1 MAVSSK
7 FQPSETSLIKK
18 SIEDVRQLLQKTYRR
33 WLNRRIP
40 PSNKVV
46 LNHQRIFILPSK
58 QGIYY
63 GLVIIALFIGG
74 VNYQNSLILALC
86 FLLASVGQLA
96 TLLTYRNLSG
106 LCIQASHTENSF
118 AGDKAAFYLSLSRLG
133 KRRYEALKIT
143 WDGSVPQIVDLL
155 DNVEAPVKVFI
166 PVASRGVFKPGRLK
180 IESYYPLGIL
190 RTWTLIDMD
199 MECLVYPK
207 PIFVDWINQGGHQ
220 SIEGELVNNT
230 GDDDF
235 DGLRKYV
242 AGDSLKQV
250 AWKNLA
256 RGQGLHTKSFVGYAD
271 ETVWLDWH
279 YFAGKDPELRVSALC
294 YWVLKL
300 SESQQCYGLRLP
312 AGEIKPANGL
322 THKKQ
327 CLEALALFNSS
338 S

>member
-7 FQPSETSLIKK
+7 SQVNNTFFIKK
-18 SIEDVRQLLQKTYRR
+18 PIEDSKRFLQKTFRS
-33 WLNRRIP
+33 WLDRRIP

-46 LNHQRIFILPSK
+46 LNHQRIFILPSR

-74 VNYQNSLILALC
+74 VNYENSLILALC

-106 LCIQASHTENSF
+106 LCIQAGHTENSF
-118 AGDKAAFYLSLSRLG
+118 AGDKAAFNLSLSRLG

-143 WDGSVPQIVDLL
+143 WDGSVPQTVDLL
-155 DNVEAPVKVFI
+155 DNINASVKIFI
-166 PVASRGVFKPGRLK
+166 PVERRGVFKPGRLK

-207 PIFVDWINQGGHQ
+207 PIFVAWINQGGQQ

-256 RGQGLHTKSFVGYAD
+256 RGQGLHTKAFMGYAD
-271 ETVWLDWH
+271 QTVWLDWH
-279 YFAGKDPELRVSALC
+279 YFADKDPELRASALC

-300 SESQQCYGLRLP
+300 SESKQSYGLRLP
-312 AGEIKPANGL
+312 DGEIKPANGL
-322 THKKQ
+322 AHKRQ
-327 CLEALALFNSS
+327 CLEALALINF
-338 S
+338 